1 MNRFNVLAAA
11 VLIGLPALVG
21 AQPQSAASAHPAAPA
36 SAAAPAHAHPVS
48 APASNAPKAA
58 RVAKARAPLSA
69 HPAAQSELHKAT
81 AAIRA
86 AVASGQLHE
95 LRRPDFSA
103 YRSQVESLYQHSG
116 YSLVWI
122 RDARPTLQALQ
133 MASILEQADN
143 QGLLADD
150 YDGPRW
156 RGRIKALELHHSA
169 QDQARFDVSLTVSAM
184 RYVSDLW
191 TGRTNPGHVEYGAEA
206 GHKTFDLPTF
216 VQLSLIDGIDLHA
229 AIASIEPPLVEY
241 RELKKALVRYIRIV
255 REDDGQKLPIPHHV
269 IFSGMVYD
277 GVPRLVRL
285 LRHVGDLPDSVVISP
300 DSRIYS
306 ADIAEAVA
314 RFQMRHNVNPG
325 GYLDRATINLLNIPL
340 RTRVDQL
347 RLALEHY
354 RWLNYDFPQP
364 PIIINIPESR
374 LYALK
379 DDGSVGL
386 SMTVDVGQEYTRTPV
401 LDDYLR
407 YLIFRPYWDVPLTI
421 QRDEIV
427 YNIKINPTYL
437 SKAHFEVVKA
447 DGEILNTEKVSNEV
461 LQHLRTGTLHVR
473 QKPGSDN
480 SMGLVKFVFPNR
492 YGVYLHDTPSWLNY
506 FARAGRDV
514 SHGCIHLKEPDKLA
528 AWVLRDSP
536 GWNLER
542 VQRAMR
548 EGQDDFRV
556 DLPNPI
562 PVLIVYVTAV
572 VGESGEVFFYRDIYG
587 YDAELHRALARSYAP
602 TKP

>member
-1 MNRFNVLAAA
+1 MA
-11 VLIGLPALVG
+11 LPA
-21 AQPQSAASAHPAAPA
+21 PA
-36 SAAAPAHAHPVS
+36 
-48 APASNAPKAA
+48 
-58 RVAKARAPLSA
+58 
-69 HPAAQSELHKAT
+69 AAQSPSSAST
-81 AAIRA
+81 
-86 AVASGQLHE
+86 AVAPQATGANQSAGQSTAKCSSAKRSSAKLVSASRADTLADPHKTNAAAARATTPRATLLRATLLRATIAAGELPE
-95 LRRPDFSA
+95 LRWPNFSGYRP
-103 YRSQVESLYQHSG
+103 QVESLYQHSG
-116 YSLVWI
+116 YSLAWI
-122 RDARPTLQALQ
+122 RDGRPTLQALQ

-143 QGLLADD
+143 QGLSAGD
-150 YDGPRW
+150 YDGARW
-156 RGRIKALELHHSA
+156 RGRIKALETRHA
-169 QDQARFDVSLTVSAM
+169 PQDLARFDIALTVSAM

-191 TGRTNPGHVEYGAEA
+191 TGRTNPGHVEYGATISR
-206 GHKTFDLPTF
+206 KTFDLPTF
-216 VQLSLIDGIDLHA
+216 VQLSLVEGIDLRA
-229 AIASIEPPLVEY
+229 AIASIEPPLAQY
-241 RELKKALVRYIRIV
+241 RELKAALVRYIRLAT
-255 REDDGQKLPIPHHV
+255 EDDGQKLPMPRHV
-269 IFSGMVYD
+269 IFCGMTYE
-277 GVPRLVRL
+277 GVPRLIRL
-285 LRHVGDLPDSVVISP
+285 LRGVGDLPENVTISP

-306 ADIAEAVA
+306 APLVEAVE
-314 RFQMRHNVNPG
+314 RFQKRHNLPAG
-325 GYLDRATINLLNIPL
+325 GYLDRMTLNMLNVPL
-340 RTRVDQL
+340 KARVDQL

-379 DDGSVGL
+379 EDGTVGL

-407 YLIFRPYWDVPLTI
+407 YLIFRPYWDVPLAI

-427 YNIKINPTYL
+427 SNIQINRKYL
-437 SKAHFEVVKA
+437 SKAHFEVVTPQGA
-447 DGEILNTEKVSNEV
+447 VLTGEKVSNEV
-461 LQHLRTGTLHVR
+461 LEHLRAGTLHVR

-492 YGVYLHDTPSWLNY
+492 YSVYLHDTPTWENY
-506 FARAGRDV
+506 FAHAGRDV

-536 GWNLER
+536 GWTLER

-556 DLPNPI
+556 DLPNPV

-587 YDAELHRALARSYAP
+587 YDAELHHAIAKSYAP
-602 TKP
+602 H